1 MNKYCTDVIHVLY
14 FLAVFYK
21 RCLKIHGLPAT
32 FQKLINCIIMGW
44 RGMERAGGNNRF
56 GNMDYWWVHVL
67 EGARVAQ
74 WERTRLPPMWPGF
87 NSRLWRH
94 MWVEFVIDCLP
105 CSERFSLGTPVVP
118 SSQKPTLSNSNL
130 IWNARTRLNE
140 FIWTLKCFVGKKA
153 IYNLQFFTLYISGY

>member
-32 FQKLINCIIMGW
+32 FQKLINCIIRGW

-74 WERTRLPPMWPGF
+74 WWAHSPPTNVAWVQLPASTPYVGWVCYRLSPLLREVFSGYSGCPLFSKTNTSKFQFDLERTDTFKRVHM
-87 NSRLWRH
+87 NS
-94 MWVEFVIDCLP
+94 
-105 CSERFSLGTPVVP
+105 
-118 SSQKPTLSNSNL
+118 
-130 IWNARTRLNE
+130 
-140 FIWTLKCFVGKKA
+140 
-153 IYNLQFFTLYISGY
+153 